1 MSHVPHMHLIFM
13 PTCFARSENC
23 CAPTGVISSS
33 TIANVASVTM
43 AAIERTLIM
52 TLSHSGGRGKP
63 MRHWL
68 CGHCQ
73 LLCAREHEHRAAIRQ
88 QCHQRSKHHH
98 ESAGE
103 VDLVR
108 RSRGGVWNA
117 GGIVA

>member
-63 MRHWL
+63 MRHSL
-68 CGHCQ
+68 GRHCPV
-73 LLCAREHEHRAAIRQ
+73 LCARRHEHHDAARQ
-88 QCHQRSKHHH
+88 PCPPRSHHH
-98 ESAGE
+98 HHSAAP
-103 VDLVR
+103 D
-108 RSRGGVWNA
+108 
-117 GGIVA
+117 